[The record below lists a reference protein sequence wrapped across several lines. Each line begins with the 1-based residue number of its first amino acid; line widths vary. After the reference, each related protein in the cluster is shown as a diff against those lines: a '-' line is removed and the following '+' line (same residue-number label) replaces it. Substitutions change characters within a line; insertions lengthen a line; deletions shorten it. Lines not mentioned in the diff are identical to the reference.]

1 MFFVGSLSTI
11 LPYLTTIIVMC
22 IYMVMGQP
30 TKDFLI
36 EDLSTHRLQLPTEVV
51 DDQAISDLHST
62 YAFEFVQQVESCL
75 TPPPFFT
82 KEPDNDLLCP
92 CSSYSFLAFVANG
105 NKAPPV
111 FI

>member
-36 EDLSTHRLQLPTEVV
+36 EDLTTHRLELSVEVAENQLI
-51 DDQAISDLHST
+51 ADLHST
-62 YAFEFVQQVESCL
+62 YAFEFVHNEEYHL
-75 TPPPFFT
+75 LPLFP
-82 KEPDNDLLCP
+82 KEPDTDLLCP
-92 CSSYSFLAFVANG
+92 RSSYSFLAFVANG

-111 FI
+111 SV